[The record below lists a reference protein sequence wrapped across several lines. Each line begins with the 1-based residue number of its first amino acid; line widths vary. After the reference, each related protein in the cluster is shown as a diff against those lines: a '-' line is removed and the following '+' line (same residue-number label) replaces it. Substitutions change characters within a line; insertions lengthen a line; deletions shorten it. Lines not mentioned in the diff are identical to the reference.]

1 MDMKRYEIWQANL
14 LSARGSCV
22 CMRKCPVVIFSADTF
37 NAISSALTVIPLS
50 TSFSCAK
57 RSRGVALLSGLR
69 SESFALTD
77 QLVSVRKASLSHY
90 IGYVADPDD
99 RNRLNR
105 AVAEQLGLTA

>member
-1 MDMKRYEIWQANL
+1 
-14 LSARGSCV
+14 
-22 CMRKCPVVIFSADTF
+22 MRKCPVVIISADSF
-37 NAISSALTVIPLS
+37 NAISSALTVIPL
-50 TSFSCAK
+50 TSRFEKAR
-57 RSRGVALLSGLR
+57 RSGVALLSGLR

-105 AVAEQLGLTA
+105 AVAEQLGLIA